1 MAASR
6 AVFKARP
13 VLLTFPENA
22 VIKTSCL
29 GRMFSVIRAARAAHA
44 AFLLVFVTVS
54 AAMAAT
60 DWTTPAEKSGF
71 VTTPSYEETLHYL
84 ERLQKAAPDKIH
96 LERFGT
102 TAAGRPMMIVIAS
115 SRKLFTPDAAR
126 AAHLPVVLLQAG
138 IHSGHNEGKDAG
150 LMLLRDF
157 AVTGKL
163 PHLLDRAVL
172 VFIPVYNIDGHEKH
186 SPFNR
191 INQNGPAEMGARGQA
206 QYLNLNRDYVKADA
220 PETRAWLKLWQHWQ
234 PDFMMDIH
242 TTDGAD
248 YQYDLTWY
256 LEDPHKLNV
265 AVSDW
270 QQQAM
275 ARVIPAYEAR
285 GHLASIYLEF
295 KDGRDPTKGIENFGS
310 GARFSTGYAALHNRP
325 ALLVETHML
334 KSYAVRVR
342 GTYDLVSLLIDY
354 VGQHGPE
361 LMKVN
366 ADADKATIARAN
378 DPAATEPLTYKEDP
392 QATDYTLRGYA
403 YTLTKS
409 DISGST
415 WIQYD
420 PTKPKTYTIQNW
432 NGLLPDISIA
442 PPAAYVVPTQWHD
455 VIARLDAHGL
465 RYHRLQ
471 CSLKLHGTSYQID
484 KPVWG
489 GKPFEGHHMMETF
502 DAKRVARE
510 DWLPAGS
517 AVVPMDQP
525 GADVAIELLEPEA
538 PDSLLRWG
546 YLDAI
551 FEQKEYGE
559 PRVVEKLA
567 RDMLQ
572 EHPDMAEEFA
582 QKLKDDP
589 AFAASPAQR
598 LAFFYDRSLWY
609 AVQDVG
615 RYPVLGLDKAT
626 LASLS
631 DKQICSPP
639 KPTK

>member
-1 MAASR
+1 MRTVHAT
-6 AVFKARP
+6 
-13 VLLTFPENA
+13 LLF
-22 VIKTSCL
+22 
-29 GRMFSVIRAARAAHA
+29 F
-44 AFLLVFVTVS
+44 FVTVG
-54 AAMAAT
+54 AAMAQP

-71 VTTPSYEETLHYL
+71 VTTPNYEETLGYL

-102 TAAGRPMMIVIAS
+102 TAAGRPMMLVVAS
-115 SRKLFTPDAAR
+115 GSKHFTPEAAR

-138 IHSGHNEGKDAG
+138 IHSGEIEGKDAG

-157 AVTGKL
+157 AVAGKL

-172 VFIPVYNIDGHEKH
+172 VFIPVYNIDGHEKS
-186 SPFNR
+186 SPYNR

-220 PETRAWLKLWQHWQ
+220 PETRAWLKVWQRWR

-256 LEDPHKLNV
+256 LEDPHKLP
-265 AVSDW
+265 ASVSDW

-275 ARVIPAYEAR
+275 AQVLPAYEAR
-285 GHLASIYLEF
+285 GHLASIYLDFE
-295 KDGRDPTKGIENFGS
+295 DGRDPTKGIANFGS
-310 GARFSTGYAALHNRP
+310 GARFSTGYAALQNRP

-334 KSYAVRVR
+334 KTYAVRVKA
-342 GTYDLVSLLIDY
+342 TYDLVELLIDY
-354 VGQHGPE
+354 VGRHGAE
-361 LMKVN
+361 LIKTN
-366 ADADKATIARAN
+366 ADADKATIARAGI
-378 DPAATEPLTYKEDP
+378 DVPLTFKPDP
-392 QATDYTLRGYA
+392 KTTDFTLKGFA

-409 DISGST
+409 DVSGAP

-420 PTKPKTYTIQNW
+420 PTKPKTYVIPNA
-432 NGLLPDISIA
+432 NGLLPDISVQ
-442 PPAAYVVPTQWHD
+442 PPAAYVVPAQWQD
-455 VIARLDAHGL
+455 VIARVEAHGL
-465 RYHRLQ
+465 HYRRLQ
-471 CSLKLHGTSYQID
+471 CALKLHGMSYQID

-489 GKPFEGHHMMETF
+489 AGPFEGHHMLQTF

-517 AVVPMDQP
+517 VIVPLDQAA
-525 GADVAIELLEPEA
+525 ADVAIELLEPQA

-551 FEQKEYGE
+551 FEPKEYGE

-572 EHPDMAEEFA
+572 EHPDLAAEFA
-582 QKLKDDP
+582 RKLKDDP

-598 LAFFYDRSLWY
+598 LDFFFEHSPWY
-609 AVQDVG
+609 TAQDVG

-631 DKQICSPP
+631 DKQTCAAAQSGH
-639 KPTK
+639 